1 MGEALNGLKRTMMC
15 GEPREINVGEKI
27 TLMGWVQRNRKLGG
41 LQFIDLRDR
50 TGIMQIVFGEEINAE
65 SFEKAKAVR
74 PEYCIAVTG
83 EVVLREAPNTAMETG
98 MVELK
103 CESIKVL
110 SESETPPIY
119 IKEGLD
125 AAENIRLKYRY
136 LDLRRPD
143 MQKIFMIRNR
153 ATKAV
158 RDYLDNNGFLE
169 VETPILNK
177 STPEGARDYLV
188 PSRNYPGMFYALPQS
203 PQIFKQLLMVS
214 GFDKY
219 YQVAKCFRDEDLR
232 ANRQPE
238 FTQIDLEMSFVEQD
252 DVMALNEGLIAHVFK
267 EVLGHEVKLPIKRM
281 PFKEA
286 MEKYGS
292 DKPDLRFGMEITD
305 ITDCVKGMDFVVFKS
320 ALEMGGSVR
329 ALCLKG
335 GADLGRKPL
344 DKLVDFVKGYKAK
357 GLAWIQLKE
366 DGIKSS
372 IAKFLADD
380 VTENIIKTM
389 GAEIGDA
396 ILIVAD
402 KNSVVF
408 QSLGALRLELAK
420 QFDLIKDKEEFNFTW
435 ITEFP
440 LFEYNEEENRYHAA
454 HHPFTAPM
462 DEDLDM
468 IETNPGAVRSK
479 AYDLVLNGEEL
490 GGGSIRIH
498 DSELQTRMF
507 KALGFTEESAYERF
521 GFLIDAFKFG
531 PPPMDEDLDMIETNP
546 GAVRSKA
553 YDLVLNGEEL
563 GGGSIRIH
571 DSELQTR
578 MFKALGFT
586 EESAYER
593 FGFLIDAFKFGP
605 PPHGGLAFGLDRMI
619 MFLAGTENIKDVI
632 AFPKNQNA
640 YCYLSEAPN
649 VVDQKQI
656 DELGLI
662 IKSTDKE

>member
-1 MGEALNGLKRTMMC
+1 MGEALGGLKRTLMC
-15 GEPREINVGEKI
+15 GEVRESNVSQKI

-65 SFEKAKAVR
+65 AFEKAKDVR

-83 EVVLREAPNTAMETG
+83 EVVLREAPNHNMPTG
-98 MVELK
+98 LVELK
-103 CESIKVL
+103 CESLKVL
-110 SESETPPIY
+110 SESDTPPIY

-143 MQKIFMIRNR
+143 MQRIFMIRS
-153 ATKAV
+153 KVSKSV
-158 RDYLDNNGFLE
+158 RDYLDANNFLE
-169 VETPILNK
+169 VETPMLTK

-214 GFDKY
+214 GFDRY
-219 YQVAKCFRDEDLR
+219 YQIVKCFRDEDLR

-238 FTQIDLEMSFVEQD
+238 FTQIDLEMSFVEAN
-252 DVMALNEGLIAHVFK
+252 DVMAMNEGLIAHVFK
-267 EVLGHEVKLPIKRM
+267 EVAGVDVKLPIKRM
-281 PFKEA
+281 TFKDA

-292 DKPDLRFGMEITD
+292 DKPDLRFGMEITN
-305 ITDCVKGMDFVVFKS
+305 ITEDVKDMDFVVFKS
-320 ALEMGGSVR
+320 AIDNGGSVR

-335 GADLGRKPL
+335 GADLGRKPI
-344 DKLVDFVKGYKAK
+344 DKLGEFVKTYKAK
-357 GLAWIQLKE
+357 GLAWIQIKE

-372 IAKFLADD
+372 IAKFLNDD
-380 VTENIIKTM
+380 VTNSIIKTM
-389 GAEIGDA
+389 NAEVGDA
-396 ILIVAD
+396 IFIVAD

-420 QFDLIKDKEEFNFTW
+420 QFDLIKDKSEFNFTW

-440 LFEYNEEENRYHAA
+440 LFEYSEEDGRYYAA
-454 HHPFTAPM
+454 HHPFTSPM
-462 DEDLDM
+462 DEDIDM
-468 IETNPGAVRSK
+468 LESNPGEVRAK

-490 GGGSIRIH
+490 GGGSIGIH
-498 DSELQTRMF
+498 DSKLQEKMF
-507 KALGFTEESAYERF
+507 KVLGFTEESA
-521 GFLIDAFKFG
+521 
-531 PPPMDEDLDMIETNP
+531 
-546 GAVRSKA
+546 
-553 YDLVLNGEEL
+553 
-563 GGGSIRIH
+563 
-571 DSELQTR
+571 Q
-578 MFKALGFT
+578 
-586 EESAYER
+586 ER

-619 MFLAGTENIKDVI
+619 MFLAGTDNIKDVI

-649 VVDQKQI
+649 IVDENQLE
-656 DELGLI
+656 DLGI
-662 IKSTDKE
+662 SIVKKEQ

>member
-1 MGEALNGLKRTMMC
+1 MGESLNGLKRTMMC
-15 GEPREINVGEKI
+15 GEPREVNVGEKI

-74 PEYCIAVTG
+74 PEYCVAVTG
-83 EVVLREAPNTAMETG
+83 EVVLREAPNASMETG

-153 ATKAV
+153 TTKAV

-169 VETPILNK
+169 IETPILNK

-238 FTQIDLEMSFVEQD
+238 FTQVDMELSFVEED
-252 DVMALNEGLIAHVFK
+252 DVMEVNERLIAHVFK
-267 EVLGHEVKLPIKRM
+267 EVVGYDVKLPIKRM
-281 PFKEA
+281 TFKEA

-305 ITDCVKGMDFVVFKS
+305 LTETVKDVDFKVFTS
-320 ALEMGGSVR
+320 ALEIGGSVR

-335 GADLGRKPL
+335 GASMGRKDIDRL
-344 DKLVDFVKGYKAK
+344 GEFVKTYKAK
-357 GLAWIQLKE
+357 GLAYIQLKE
-366 DGIKSS
+366 EGIKSP
-372 IAKFLADD
+372 IAKFL
-380 VTENIIKTM
+380 TEEQMNKIISTM
-389 GAEIGDA
+389 NAEKGDL

-420 QFDLIKDKEEFNFTW
+420 KFDLIKDKNEFNFTW

-440 LFEYNEEENRYHAA
+440 LFEYSEEEGRYTAC

-462 DEDLDM
+462 DEDIDM
-468 IETNPGAVRSK
+468 IETDPGKVRSK

-498 DSELQTRMF
+498 TIELQERMLR
-507 KALGFTEESAYERF
+507 ALGFTEEQAWESF
-521 GFLIDAFKFG
+521 GFLL
-531 PPPMDEDLDMIETNP
+531 E
-546 GAVRSKA
+546 
-553 YDLVLNGEEL
+553 
-563 GGGSIRIH
+563 
-571 DSELQTR
+571 
-578 MFKALGFT
+578 
-586 EESAYER
+586 
-593 FGFLIDAFKFGP
+593 AFKFGP
-605 PPHGGLAFGLDRMI
+605 PPHGGLAFGLDRMV
-619 MFLAGTENIKDVI
+619 MFLAGTDNIKDVI

-649 VVDQKQI
+649 IVDEKQLK
-656 DELGLI
+656 DLG
-662 IKSTDKE
+662 IKVDVKKEEVTEE

>member
-1 MGEALNGLKRTMMC
+1 MGEALNGLKRSLMC
-15 GEPREINVGEKI
+15 GEPRENNVGQKV

-83 EVVLREAPNTAMETG
+83 EIVKRQSPNENMPTG
-98 MVELK
+98 MVELM

-119 IKEGLD
+119 IKEDLD

-143 MQKIFMIRNR
+143 MQRIFMIRSK
-153 ATKAV
+153 AAMAV
-158 RDYLDNNGFLE
+158 RNYLNDNGFLE
-169 VETPILNK
+169 VETPILTK

-214 GFDKY
+214 GFDRY
-219 YQVAKCFRDEDLR
+219 FQIAKCFRDEDLR

-252 DVMALNEGLIAHVFK
+252 DVMAMNEGLVAHVFK
-267 EVLGHEVKLPIKRM
+267 EVLGHEIKLPIRRM

-305 ITDCVKGMDFVVFKS
+305 ITEAVKDMDFVVFKS
-320 ALEMGGSVR
+320 AIENGGSVR

-335 GADLGRKPL
+335 GADLGRKQL
-344 DKLVDFVKGYKAK
+344 DKLVDFVKTYKAK

-366 DGIKSS
+366 EGNKSS
-372 IAKFLADD
+372 IAKFLTDE
-380 VTENIIKTM
+380 VTENIVKTM
-389 GAEIGDA
+389 GAENGDA
-396 ILIVAD
+396 ILIVSD

-420 QFDLIKDKEEFNFTW
+420 QFDLIKDKSEFNFCW

-440 LFEYNEEENRYHAA
+440 LFEYDEEEGRYFAA
-454 HHPFTAPM
+454 HHPFTSPM
-462 DEDLDM
+462 DEDLEMLD
-468 IETNPGAVRSK
+468 TNPGAVRSK

-498 DSELQTRMF
+498 DSSLQTRMF
-507 KALGFTEESAYERF
+507 KALGFTEESA
-521 GFLIDAFKFG
+521 
-531 PPPMDEDLDMIETNP
+531 
-546 GAVRSKA
+546 
-553 YDLVLNGEEL
+553 
-563 GGGSIRIH
+563 
-571 DSELQTR
+571 Q
-578 MFKALGFT
+578 
-586 EESAYER
+586 ER

-605 PPHGGLAFGLDRMI
+605 PPHGGLAFGLDRMS
-619 MFLAGTENIKDVI
+619 MFLAGTDNIKDVV

-649 VVDQKQI
+649 VVDQKQL
-656 DELGLI
+656 DELGI
-662 IKSTDKE
+662 DKKDKSE

>member
-1 MGEALNGLKRTMMC
+1 MGEALGGLKRTLMC
-15 GEPREINVGEKI
+15 GEVRESNVSQKI

-65 SFEKAKAVR
+65 AFEKAKDVR

-83 EVVLREAPNTAMETG
+83 EVVLREAPNHNMPTG
-98 MVELK
+98 LVELK
-103 CESIKVL
+103 CESLKIL
-110 SESETPPIY
+110 SESDTPPIY

-143 MQKIFMIRNR
+143 MQRIFMIRSK
-153 ATKAV
+153 ASKAV
-158 RDYLDNNGFLE
+158 RDYLDANNFLE
-169 VETPILNK
+169 VETPMLTK

-214 GFDKY
+214 GFDRY
-219 YQVAKCFRDEDLR
+219 YQIVKCFRDEDLR

-238 FTQIDLEMSFVEQD
+238 FTQIDLEMSFVEEE
-252 DVMALNEGLIAHVFK
+252 DVIKMNEGLIAHVFK
-267 EVLGHEVKLPIKRM
+267 EVAGVDVKLPIKRM
-281 PFKEA
+281 TFKDA

-292 DKPDLRFGMEITD
+292 DKPDLRFGMEITN
-305 ITDCVKGMDFVVFKS
+305 ITEDVKDMDFVVFKS
-320 ALEMGGSVR
+320 AIENGGSVR

-335 GADLGRKPL
+335 GASLGRKPI
-344 DKLVDFVKGYKAK
+344 DKLGEFVKTYKAK
-357 GLAWIQLKE
+357 GLAWIQIKE

-372 IAKFLADD
+372 IAKFLTDD
-380 VTENIIKTM
+380 ITNSIVKTM
-389 GAEIGDA
+389 NAEVGDA
-396 ILIVAD
+396 IFIVAD

-420 QFDLIKDKEEFNFTW
+420 QFDLIKDKNEFNFTW

-440 LFEYNEEENRYHAA
+440 LFEYSEEDGRYYAA
-454 HHPFTAPM
+454 HHPFTSPM
-462 DEDLDM
+462 DEDIDM
-468 IETNPGAVRSK
+468 LESNPGEVRAK

-498 DSELQTRMF
+498 DSNLQSKMF
-507 KALGFTEESAYERF
+507 KVLGFTEESA
-521 GFLIDAFKFG
+521 
-531 PPPMDEDLDMIETNP
+531 
-546 GAVRSKA
+546 
-553 YDLVLNGEEL
+553 
-563 GGGSIRIH
+563 
-571 DSELQTR
+571 Q
-578 MFKALGFT
+578 
-586 EESAYER
+586 ER

-649 VVDQKQI
+649 IVDENQLE
-656 DELGLI
+656 DLGI
-662 IKSTDKE
+662 SIVKTEE

>member
-15 GEPREINVGEKI
+15 GEPREEHVGQKI

-41 LQFIDLRDR
+41 LDFIDLRDK
-50 TGIMQIVFGEEINAE
+50 TGIMQVVFGEEINVEA
-65 SFEKAKAVR
+65 FEKAKGVR

-83 EVVLREAPNTAMETG
+83 EVVKRESVNENMPTG
-98 MVELK
+98 FVELK
-103 CESIKVL
+103 CESLKIL

-119 IKEGLD
+119 IKENLD

-143 MQKIFMIRNR
+143 MHRIFEIRSKT
-153 ATKAV
+153 TKSI
-158 RDYLDNNGFLE
+158 RDYLEKNDFLD
-169 VETPILNK
+169 VETPMLTK

-219 YQVAKCFRDEDLR
+219 YQIVKCFRDEDLR

-238 FTQIDLEMSFVEQD
+238 FTQVDMELSFVEQD
-252 DVMALNEGLIAHVFK
+252 DIMALNEGLIAHVFK
-267 EVLGHEVKLPIKRM
+267 EVAGVDVKLPIKRM
-281 PFKEA
+281 TFKDA

-292 DKPDLRFGMEITD
+292 DKPDLRFGMEITN
-305 ITDCVKGMDFVVFKS
+305 ITEDVKDMDFVVFKS
-320 ALEMGGSVR
+320 AIEAGGSVR

-335 GADLGRKPL
+335 GATLGRKPL
-344 DKLVDFVKGYKAK
+344 DKLGEFVKTYKAK

-366 DGIKSS
+366 DGVKSS
-372 IAKFLADD
+372 IAKFLTDD
-380 VTENIIKTM
+380 VTNSIIETM
-389 GAEIGDA
+389 GAETGDA

-402 KNSVVF
+402 KESVVF

-420 QFDLIKDKEEFNFTW
+420 QFELIKDKNEFNFTW

-440 LFEYNEEENRYHAA
+440 LFEYSEEEERYTAC

-462 DEDLDM
+462 EEDLEFLESD
-468 IETNPGAVRSK
+468 PGKVRSK

-498 DSELQTRMF
+498 DMELQQRMF
-507 KALGFTEESAYERF
+507 KALGFTEEQAWERF
-521 GFLIDAFKFG
+521 GFL
-531 PPPMDEDLDMIETNP
+531 
-546 GAVRSKA
+546 
-553 YDLVLNGEEL
+553 
-563 GGGSIRIH
+563 
-571 DSELQTR
+571 LQ
-578 MFKALGFT
+578 
-586 EESAYER
+586 
-593 FGFLIDAFKFGP
+593 AFKFGP

-649 VVDQKQI
+649 IADEKQLT
-656 DELGLI
+656 ELGIGILP
-662 IKSTDKE
+662 KQEKQEQE

>member
-1 MGEALNGLKRTMMC
+1 MGESLNGLKRTMMC
-15 GEPREINVGEKI
+15 GEPREEHVGKKI

-41 LQFIDLRDR
+41 LEFIDLRDK
-50 TGIMQIVFGEEINAE
+50 TGIMQVVFGEEINAE
-65 SFEKAKAVR
+65 AFEKAKSVR
-74 PEYCIAVTG
+74 PEYCVAVTG
-83 EVVLREAPNTAMETG
+83 EVVKRESVNENMLTG
-98 MVELK
+98 FVELK
-103 CESIKVL
+103 CEAIKIL

-119 IKEGLD
+119 IKENLD

-143 MQKIFMIRNR
+143 MQRIFAIRSKT
-153 ATKAV
+153 TKAI
-158 RDYLDNNGFLE
+158 RDYLEEHNFLD
-169 VETPILNK
+169 VETPILTK

-214 GFDKY
+214 GFDRY
-219 YQVAKCFRDEDLR
+219 YQIAKCFRDEDLR

-238 FTQIDLEMSFVEQD
+238 FTQVDMELSFVEQED
-252 DVMALNEGLIAHVFK
+252 IMAVNEGLIAHVFK
-267 EVLGHEVKLPIKRM
+267 KVAGVDVKLPIKRM
-281 PFKEA
+281 TFKDA

-305 ITDCVKGMDFVVFKS
+305 ITEDVKDLDFVVFKS
-320 ALEMGGSVR
+320 AIEAGGSVR
-329 ALCLKG
+329 ALCVKG

-344 DKLVDFVKGYKAK
+344 DKLGEFVKTYKAK

-372 IAKFLADD
+372 IAKFLTDD
-380 VTENIIKTM
+380 VTNSIVKTM
-389 GAEIGDA
+389 NAENGDA

-420 QFDLIKDKEEFNFTW
+420 QFDLIKDKSEFNCTW

-440 LFEYNEEENRYHAA
+440 LFEYSEEEERFTAC

-462 DEDLDM
+462 DEDLEF
-468 IETNPGAVRSK
+468 IESDPGRVRSK

-498 DSELQTRMF
+498 DMALQERMF
-507 KALGFTEESAYERF
+507 KALGFTQEQAWERF
-521 GFLIDAFKFG
+521 GFL
-531 PPPMDEDLDMIETNP
+531 
-546 GAVRSKA
+546 
-553 YDLVLNGEEL
+553 
-563 GGGSIRIH
+563 
-571 DSELQTR
+571 LQ
-578 MFKALGFT
+578 
-586 EESAYER
+586 
-593 FGFLIDAFKFGP
+593 AFKFGP

-632 AFPKNQNA
+632 TFPKNQNA

-649 VVDQKQI
+649 IADEKQLT
-656 DELGLI
+656 ELGIGILP
-662 IKSTDKE
+662 KENEN